1 VLVFVVVF
9 SQIAQSSIMCI
20 MAGYTNFA
28 VGHLA
33 NKSAMISVDELI
45 LSESV
50 TMLKEHED
58 IWQQT
63 IMTTGQP
70 RLLNDSYVIN
80 PRRP

>member
-1 VLVFVVVF
+1 MGV
-9 SQIAQSSIMCI
+9 

-33 NKSAMISVDELI
+33 NKSAMISVTELI
-45 LSESV
+45 HSES
-50 TMLKEHED
+50 TTQLREHDD

-70 RLLNDSYVIN
+70 TFKNENYDLKS
-80 PRRP
+80 P

>member
-1 VLVFVVVF
+1 MLVLFLSCSV
-9 SQIAQSSIMCI
+9 IAQASVMGV

-45 LSESV
+45 HSESV
-50 TMLKEHED
+50 TQLREHD
-58 IWQQT
+58 DLWQQT

-70 RLLNDSYVIN
+70 RLRND
-80 PRRP
+80 RF

>member
-1 VLVFVVVF
+1 
-9 SQIAQSSIMCI
+9 MGM

-33 NKSAMISVDELI
+33 NKSGMISIEQL
-45 LSESV
+45 LKQESSF
-50 TMLKEHED
+50 TKLKEHDD

-70 RLLNDSYVIN
+70 RMLNDDFTIRT
-80 PRRP
+80 PI